1 MFGDV
6 WKQSNWLD
14 AIAIP
19 FTTAMMRVA
28 WVYPFLLILTEPAI
42 SGSTGIH
49 IPAWLLFVL
58 SFGSTLLANLASESR
73 EGYLVAI
80 LTGFSACFAVL
91 LVTFPP
97 SEGLFAWFSWL
108 GQRLVRWENSLP
120 APAVLFVATGLL
132 WWRGM
137 ATRVMEHTQFTL
149 SFATG
154 GFMMVVLLLLTRI
167 LPPVMPGATLVASM
181 LVYLVAGLGT
191 LALAGASQALRRN
204 AYQSG
209 ISLQL
214 SRHWLL
220 AVAVVIGGVLVIGWL
235 LGLLVVPES
244 VLAVMAWLK
253 PIWRLLGRIVYYLLY
268 PIIYLLFLLL
278 QPLFDWFQ
286 GLFSEEQATVTPT
299 PVPQE
304 TLEPLEEMA
313 REIPPAVNYSLRGV
327 IAVAIIALFV
337 FLFIRALRK
346 YKPRR
351 RPQIEETRERILTW
365 DLLRDQISSLLRNAR
380 RVLPPPLFYPLVGEI
395 TDPRR
400 VIREAYRR
408 LLTLALRRGTPRAER
423 DTPYAY
429 RDKLAEI
436 APGHE
441 AAIQTITDAY
451 VTARYNEELPTIE
464 QAADATRAIEEIESG
479 VPGATAASTNS

>member
-1 MFGDV
+1 MLGDV
-6 WKQSNWLD
+6 LKKSNWLD

-19 FTTAMMRVA
+19 FTTALMRVA

-42 SGSTGIH
+42 SGSTGIY
-49 IPAWLLFVL
+49 IPAWLLFAL
-58 SFGSTLLANLASESR
+58 SFGSTLLASLASESR

-91 LVTFPP
+91 LVAFPP
-97 SEGLFAWFSWL
+97 SEGLVAWFSWL
-108 GQRLVRWENSLP
+108 GQRLVHWENSLP
-120 APAVLFVATGLL
+120 APAVLFIATGLL

-137 ATRVMEHTQFTL
+137 ATRAMEHTQFTL

-181 LVYLVAGLGT
+181 LVYLVAGLAT
-191 LALAGASQALRRN
+191 LALAGASQALKRN

-209 ISLQL
+209 VSLQL

-220 AVAVVIGGVLVIGWL
+220 AVGVVIGGVLVIGWL

-253 PIWRLLGRIVYYLLY
+253 PIWRLLGQIVYYLLY

-278 QPLFDWFQ
+278 QPLLDWFQ
-286 GLFSEEQATVTPT
+286 SLFNQEQPTVTPT
-299 PVPQE
+299 PMPQE
-304 TLEPLEEMA
+304 TLEPLEEIA
-313 REIPPAVNYSLRGV
+313 REIPVAVNYSLRGI

-351 RPQIEETRERILTW
+351 RPEIEETRERILTW
-365 DLLRDQISSLLRNAR
+365 DLLREQIASLLANAR
-380 RVLPPPLFYPLVGEI
+380 RVMPPPLFYPLVGEI
-395 TDPRR
+395 SDPRR

-408 LLTLALRRGTPRAER
+408 LLTLALKRGKPRAER
-423 DTPYAY
+423 DTPNAY
-429 RDKLAEI
+429 RGKLVEI

-441 AAIQTITDAY
+441 SAIQTITDAY
-451 VTARYNEELPTIE
+451 VAARYNEEPPTTE
-464 QAADATRAIEEIESG
+464 QAAAASRAIEEIEADLPETG
-479 VPGATAASTNS
+479 AASTTV